1 MRNALTNK
9 TMSRIGKKPI
19 SIPEGV
25 KIEIAGAKIAAKGPL
40 GSLELDIH
48 PRIKI
53 KEENNQIIVIPIGN
67 DKLAKSLHGL
77 TRTLINNMIIG
88 VNSGYKKQLELK
100 GTGYRVALDGDK
112 LNFNLGFSH
121 PVIYDVPTNIKAEIN
136 KNIIT
141 ISGIDKQLAGRVAAE
156 IRRLKLPE
164 PYKGKGIRYKDEEV
178 RRKAGKTVKSAGA
191 SSQ

>member
-1 MRNALTNK
+1 
-9 TMSRIGKKPI
+9 MSRIGKKPI
-19 SIPEGV
+19 NIPEGV

-40 GSLELDIH
+40 GNLELDIH

-53 KEENNQIIVIPIGN
+53 KEENNQIMVIPIGN

-112 LNFNLGFSH
+112 LNFSLGFSH

-141 ISGIDKQLAGRVAAE
+141 ISGTDKQLVGRVAAE

-178 RRKAGKTVKSAGA
+178 RRKAGKTVKSVGTG
-191 SSQ
+191 SQ